1 MKREINQ
8 PERLLTIKEVAK
20 IQQTCERT
28 VRRRI
33 ASGELPALRDGRL
46 IRVRAR
52 DLSVYQMQRLIGRG
66 NRLRFVSSEIEV
78 MNAILLHDVGDA
90 ELPDFG
96 GPRKLPV
103 TTGLC
108 FAMGLLRGRDSAA
121 GLRGFSPT
129 DTCG

>member
-1 MKREINQ
+1 MTPEINQ

-52 DLSVYQMQRLIGRG
+52 DLRAYQLQRLIG
-66 NRLRFVSSEIEV
+66 L
-78 MNAILLHDVGDA
+78 
-90 ELPDFG
+90 
-96 GPRKLPV
+96 
-103 TTGLC
+103 
-108 FAMGLLRGRDSAA
+108 
-121 GLRGFSPT
+121 
-129 DTCG
+129 

>member
-1 MKREINQ
+1 MPREINQ

-52 DLSVYQMQRLIGRG
+52 DLRAYQLQHLIG
-66 NRLRFVSSEIEV
+66 L
-78 MNAILLHDVGDA
+78 
-90 ELPDFG
+90 
-96 GPRKLPV
+96 
-103 TTGLC
+103 
-108 FAMGLLRGRDSAA
+108 
-121 GLRGFSPT
+121 
-129 DTCG
+129 